1 MKYLRDAT
9 TLGYAREKCTGC
21 GRCVEVC
28 PHGVFV
34 LTGKQVV
41 VVERDRCIECGAC
54 MNNCEPG
61 ALSVD
66 AGVGCAAALLNS
78 MVRGGEP
85 ACGCGDSEIAG

>member
-1 MKYLRDAT
+1 MKYLRNVT
-9 TLGYAREKCTGC
+9 TLAYAREKCTAC

-28 PHGVFV
+28 PHGVFA
-34 LTGKQVV
+34 LTGKQVA

-78 MVRGGEP
+78 MVRGRLLLVSVSRRHGF
-85 ACGCGDSEIAG
+85 